1 MQISYPFVY
10 SLTNKIADLLVV
22 MAVWWGTW
30 YLRFDSNFFPLTK
43 GIPSSEVYFP
53 IAYIL
58 AMIFCAVLHLIGGY
72 RTERLGFGFR
82 SAKKLLEGTL
92 LSSLILVAYL
102 YFTELYR
109 FSRIYLVVFSLLC
122 FIALNFERLVIQL
135 IWNSLQPKF
144 SPIKILCVGY
154 GELLKFYFHEI
165 KALSHRPIHWIG
177 RLGPDTGRNDLLEMD
192 YLGDEAQLLKTIRSQ
207 SVDTVVISYP
217 SKDPSQYEHLL
228 QILSNELASIK
239 ILPDFG
245 KFSTF
250 TYRAAEDCGIP
261 ILEFNLPPM
270 GGSDRV
276 TKRFLDIVGSLLFM
290 ILFSP
295 LYLVLAILIKATSE
309 GPIFYFQQRMGADG
323 RLFQMYKFRTM
334 RIDAENTS
342 GAVWATRDD
351 SRTTPIGKFLRKTS
365 LDEIPQF
372 FNVLKGEMSLVGP
385 RPERPVFVEQFR
397 DQVPRYMLRHKVK
410 SGITGWAQI
419 NGWRGNT
426 SIEERISHDLFYIRN
441 WSVKLDIKILF
452 LTLFRGFVHPNAY

>member
-10 SLTNKIADLLVV
+10 SLTTKIADLLVV

-53 IAYIL
+53 IAYVL
-58 AMIFCAVLHLIGGY
+58 TMIFCAVLHLMGGY

-109 FSRIYLVVFSLLC
+109 FSRIYLVVFSFLC
-122 FIALNFERLVIQL
+122 FVALNFERLVIQL

-165 KALSHRPIHWIG
+165 KALSHRPIQWIG
-177 RLGPDTGRNDLLEMD
+177 RLGPDTGKNDFLEMN

-295 LYLVLAILIKATSE
+295 LYLVLAILIKATSD
-309 GPIFYFQQRMGADG
+309 GPVFYSQQRMGADG
-323 RLFQMYKFRTM
+323 SVFRMYKFRTM
-334 RIDAENTS
+334 RVDAENAS

>member
-1 MQISYPFVY
+1 
-10 SLTNKIADLLVV
+10 
-22 MAVWWGTW
+22 
-30 YLRFDSNFFPLTK
+30 
-43 GIPSSEVYFP
+43 
-53 IAYIL
+53 
-58 AMIFCAVLHLIGGY
+58 MIFCAVLHLMGGY

-122 FIALNFERLVIQL
+122 FVALNFERLVIQL

-154 GELLKFYFHEI
+154 GELLNFYFHEI

-177 RLGPDTGRNDLLEMD
+177 RLGPDTGKNDFLEMD

-270 GGSDRV
+270 GGRDRV

-309 GPIFYFQQRMGADG
+309 GPVFYFQQRMGADG

-342 GAVWATRDD
+342 
-351 SRTTPIGKFLRKTS
+351 
-365 LDEIPQF
+365 
-372 FNVLKGEMSLVGP
+372 
-385 RPERPVFVEQFR
+385 
-397 DQVPRYMLRHKVK
+397 
-410 SGITGWAQI
+410 
-419 NGWRGNT
+419 
-426 SIEERISHDLFYIRN
+426 
-441 WSVKLDIKILF
+441 
-452 LTLFRGFVHPNAY
+452 